1 MVASDVRDSGAAGLT
16 KHDVI
21 MEGHSIFASANFYRK
36 AGVLRL
42 QNAAGA

>member
-1 MVASDVRDSGAAGLT
+1 VVASDDRDSGAAGLT

-21 MEGHSIFASANFYRK
+21 MEGHSIFASAYFYRK